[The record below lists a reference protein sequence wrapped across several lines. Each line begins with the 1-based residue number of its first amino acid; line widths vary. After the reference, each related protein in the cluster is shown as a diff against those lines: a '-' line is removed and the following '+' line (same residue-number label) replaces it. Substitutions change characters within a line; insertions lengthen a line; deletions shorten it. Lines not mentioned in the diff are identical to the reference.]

1 MSNNIQGTN
10 ISSAMV
16 IGTNLSGGSLT
27 IGSSNASTL
36 FNSYPLINAAPLLTT
51 DNSSSVPTT
60 SWVRTNFGS
69 LNSTNVWSSNQAFGT
84 YIQTGD
90 LLALYTAP
98 ITLYGNTS
106 STLSIGSLCS
116 SITVGGSQT
125 NTTILGTTNVSVLN
139 SSTGKFES
147 VDSNV
152 TTLNIGTTNATTIN
166 MGKSNTEINIATSSS
181 RSAILDLGNG
191 ASSTGSVLINN
202 GSGSSGSTQLMNAST
217 QSGSL
222 ILGNS
227 GNTVTIALNR
237 PLTPG
242 YTYSATGT
250 GSGKVGEIIK
260 VTQFAVWVTAGTATS
275 LTFIDVPAGVWYLQ
289 GSCGTAGNG
298 SGYNFLGFS
307 TTNNSLQFLG
317 SSNIPGGAYDYNL
330 NANLVVSLTSTTR
343 YYLVSQFALTSYI
356 PNINYQAIRL
366 A

>member
-1 MSNNIQGTN
+1 
-10 ISSAMV
+10 
-16 IGTNLSGGSLT
+16 
-27 IGSSNASTL
+27 
-36 FNSYPLINAAPLLTT
+36 
-51 DNSSSVPTT
+51 
-60 SWVRTNFGS
+60 
-69 LNSTNVWSSNQAFGT
+69 VWSSNQAFGT

-90 LLALYTAP
+90 LLALYSAP
-98 ITLYGNTS
+98 LTLYGNTS

-116 SITVGGSQT
+116 SITIGGSQT
-125 NTTILGTTNVSVLN
+125 SGSI
-139 SSTGKFES
+139 
-147 VDSNV
+147 
-152 TTLNIGTTNATTIN
+152 NIGTATNTNTIN
-166 MGKSNTEINIATSSS
+166 GVTTFTSQPLIS
-181 RSAILDLGNG
+181 SAILLNNTSTNAIATTSWVQSNFGNVSATSYWKLIQYFQGGLLTNTVNAFATTSAISIGNNLSSGGSGGITLGN
-191 ASSTGSVLINN
+191 ANISTTVPGTLLANNYQGTTTTSTINIGSTLT
-202 GSGSSGSTQLMNAST
+202 SGSTQIMNAST

-250 GSGKVGEIIK
+250 GSGRVGEILK
-260 VTQFAVWVTAGTATS
+260 VTQFSVSVTAGTPTS
-275 LTFIDVPAGVWYLQ
+275 LTFLDIPAGVWYLQ
-289 GSCGTAGNG
+289 GSSGTAGNG

-317 SSNIPGGAYDYNL
+317 SCNIPGGAYDYNL